1 MKAFRAILKAWKA
14 SLFFRK
20 EGFVMQ
26 KLFGENLK
34 KFRLAKNMTQEQVA
48 ERLAVNPQTV
58 SRWECGTTLP
68 DALTLPVLAKLYG
81 VTVDD
86 LYKKNTVAYD
96 NYAQRLAAVYEK
108 TKDPADFLQALDEF
122 KKMMRE
128 KELSVADQWNVA
140 MLYYFML
147 KHCKEK
153 AMEWFDRIVEN
164 GPYEDTHSYY
174 RACSCRIS
182 LYFAIGKEN
191 EIIAMQKEHLQE
203 NKNDPRA
210 WQLYMETLIHSE
222 QYAKAYDCFVE
233 AVLLFAEDWILY
245 ILGGDICAKLKK
257 YDEAMR
263 YYDKA
268 GQIGTYF
275 CDEKYCKACLYE
287 DIGEIEKAA
296 NEYIEIAQ
304 ILQSRGFDVEAEMA
318 QAEAEKLLKKE

>member
-1 MKAFRAILKAWKA
+1 
-14 SLFFRK
+14 
-20 EGFVMQ
+20 MQ
-26 KLFGENLK
+26 KLLCENLK
-34 KFRLAKNMTQEQVA
+34 RLRMAKNMTQEQVA
-48 ERLAVNPQTV
+48 ETLSVNPQTV

-68 DALTLPVLAKLYG
+68 DVLTLPLLAKLYG

-86 LYKKNTVAYD
+86 FYRKNTVAYD

-108 TKDPADFLQALDEF
+108 TRDPADFLQALGEF

-128 KELSVADQWNVA
+128 KELSVADEWNVA

-164 GPYEDTHSYY
+164 GPGDDLHSYY

-182 LYFAIGKEN
+182 LYFAIGKGD
-191 EIIAMQKEHLQE
+191 EIIAMQNEYLQK

-210 WQLYMETLIHSE
+210 WQLYIETLI
-222 QYAKAYDCFVE
+222 YAEDFVQAYDCFND
-233 AVLLFAEDWILY
+233 ATRLFSEDWILY

-268 GQIGTYF
+268 GQIGTCF

-287 DIGEIEKAA
+287 DLGEIEKAA
-296 NEYIEIAQ
+296 QEYMEIAQ

-318 QAEAEKLLKKE
+318 QQEADRLMKKES

>member
-1 MKAFRAILKAWKA
+1 
-14 SLFFRK
+14 
-20 EGFVMQ
+20 MQ
-26 KLFGENLK
+26 KMLCENLK
-34 KFRLAKNMTQEQVA
+34 KFRISKNMTQEQVA

-68 DALTLPVLAKLYG
+68 DVLTLPLLAKLYG

-86 LYKKNTVAYD
+86 FYKKNTVAYD

-108 TKDPADFLQALDEF
+108 TRDPADFLQALGEF
-122 KKMMRE
+122 KKMMHE

-153 AMEWFDRIVEN
+153 AMEWFDRIVAN
-164 GPYEDTHSYY
+164 GPGEDLHSYY
-174 RACSCRIS
+174 RACSCRIT
-182 LYFAIGKEN
+182 LYFSIGQEEK
-191 EIIAMQKEHLQE
+191 IIAMQKEHLE
-203 NKNDPRA
+203 NNKNDPRA
-210 WQLYMETLIHSE
+210 WQLYMETLIHSK
-222 QYAKAYDCFVE
+222 QYAAAYDCFVE
-233 AVLLFAEDWILY
+233 AVTQFPEDWILY
-245 ILGGDICAKLKK
+245 ILGGDICSNLEKNE
-257 YDEAMR
+257 EAMR

-287 DIGEIEKAA
+287 DLGEIEKAA
-296 NEYIEIAQ
+296 QEYMEIAQ

-318 QAEAEKLLKKE
+318 QQEAENLLKKA

>member
-1 MKAFRAILKAWKA
+1 
-14 SLFFRK
+14 
-20 EGFVMQ
+20 MQ
-26 KLFGENLK
+26 KMLCENLK
-34 KFRLAKNMTQEQVA
+34 KFRISKNMTQEQVA
-48 ERLAVNPQTV
+48 AALAVNPQTV

-68 DALTLPVLAKLYG
+68 DVLTLPSLAKLYG

-86 LYKKNTVAYD
+86 FYRKNTVAYD

-108 TKDPADFLQALDEF
+108 TRDPADFLQALDAY

-164 GPYEDTHSYY
+164 GPGEDLHSYY
-174 RACSCRIS
+174 RACSCRIT
-182 LYFAIGKEN
+182 LYFAIGQEE
-191 EIIAMQKEHLQE
+191 EIIAMQKEYLQE

-210 WQLYMETLIHSE
+210 WQLYMETLIHSK
-222 QYAKAYDCFVE
+222 QYAAAYDCFAE
-233 AVLLFAEDWILY
+233 AVALFPEDWILY
-245 ILGGDICAKLKK
+245 ILGGDICSNLEK
-257 YDEAMR
+257 YEEAMR
-263 YYDKA
+263 CYDKA
-268 GQIGTYF
+268 GQLGTYF

-287 DIGEIEKAA
+287 DLGENEKAA
-296 NEYIEIAQ
+296 QEYMEIAQ

-318 QAEAEKLLKKE
+318 LREAENLLKKA